1 MDKFLE
7 LPTPPPR
14 LSHKEIE
21 NLNKLV
27 ISKVIGSQNSL
38 QKNFWVQLMASLMN
52 TTRYLDKKEHQS
64 SSKSVKRFK
73 R

>member
-7 LPTPPPR
+7 LQTPPR

-21 NLNKLV
+21 NLNKLI